1 MPLVLRGLCK
11 VPMGQGLHALQGADW
26 HREGQGGDSVLVSW
40 DSVTG
45 DWLKN
50 TAHRAGSQLPFPSRF
65 CLLGEKCGP
74 FRSGQDTSSS
84 QLYPLLSFL
93 PPTVVEPCSALGDK
107 GHLQYFPK
115 AAGHVT
121 KRTLA

>member
-26 HREGQGGDSVLVSW
+26 HR

-65 CLLGEKCGP
+65 CLLCEKCGP

-84 QLYPLLSFL
+84 QSYPLLSFL

-121 KRTLA
+121 ERTLA